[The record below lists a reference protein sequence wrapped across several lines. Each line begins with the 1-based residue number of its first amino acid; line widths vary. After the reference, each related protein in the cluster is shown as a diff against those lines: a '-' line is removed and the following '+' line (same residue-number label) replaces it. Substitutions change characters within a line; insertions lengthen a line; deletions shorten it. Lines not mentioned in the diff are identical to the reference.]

1 MVKFISR
8 EAYFWILQRLCAIY
22 RAPVPDEPAQLLAA
36 SFHSPES
43 LLQSARLFGFDTAS
57 RNCKAARLCK
67 ELFPLIAWQKGQGG
81 RGRQAAQQ
89 ALREVLR
96 PVLLLRADQRNVL
109 ILAPGDAVPNT
120 VPLAEFARS
129 FTGAITSVKLHEARQ
144 QAVEA
149 LPPRPAAAA
158 SAPAPRPASRA

>member
-22 RAPVPDEPAQLLAA
+22 RAPVPDEPAQRLAA
-36 SFHSPES
+36 SFQSPES
-43 LLQSARLFGFDTAS
+43 LLQSARMFGFDTAS
-57 RNCKAARLCK
+57 RNCKAERLCK
-67 ELFPLIAWQKGQGG
+67 ELFPLIAWQRGQG
-81 RGRQAAQQ
+81 RKVAPS

-129 FTGAITSVKLHEARQ
+129 FTGAITSVQLHEARQ
-144 QAVEA
+144 QAEA
-149 LPPRPAAAA
+149 LLPPQAAAAA
-158 SAPAPRPASRA
+158 SAAAVRSACRV

>member
-22 RAPVPDEPAQLLAA
+22 HAPVPDEPVQRLAA

-43 LLQSARLFGFDTAS
+43 LLRSARLFGFDTAS
-57 RNCKAARLCK
+57 RTCKAERLCK
-67 ELFPLIAWQKGQGG
+67 EPFPLIAWQKGQG
-81 RGRQAAQQ
+81 RQMAPS

-109 ILAPGDAVPNT
+109 ILSPGDAVPNT
-120 VPLAEFARS
+120 VPMAEFARC
-129 FTGAITSVKLHEARQ
+129 FTGAITAVRLHASRQ
-144 QAVEA
+144 QAA
-149 LPPRPAAAA
+149 GTLPARAAAAA
-158 SAPAPRPASRA
+158 SAAAVRPASRA

>member
-22 RAPVPDEPAQLLAA
+22 RAPVPDEPAQRLAA
-36 SFHSPES
+36 SFYSPES

-57 RNCKAARLCK
+57 RDCRPERLWK
-67 ELFPLIAWQKGQGG
+67 EPFPLIAWQKGQG
-81 RGRQAAQQ
+81 RQSVPSALQ
-89 ALREVLR
+89 AVLR

-129 FTGAITSVKLHEARQ
+129 FTGAITSVELREARR
-144 QAVEA
+144 QAAATAPLRV
-149 LPPRPAAAA
+149 AAAA
-158 SAPAPRPASRA
+158 SAAAARSACRA

>member
-22 RAPVPDEPAQLLAA
+22 RAPVPDAPAQRLAA

-43 LLQSARLFGFDTAS
+43 LLQSARMFGFDTAS
-57 RNCKAARLCK
+57 RNCKAERLWR
-67 ELFPLIAWQKGQGG
+67 EPFPLIAWQRGQ
-81 RGRQAAQQ
+81 GRQAAPS

-129 FTGAITSVKLHEARQ
+129 FTGAITSVQLHEARQ
-144 QAVEA
+144 EA
-149 LPPRPAAAA
+149 AASLPPRAAAAA
-158 SAPAPRPASRA
+158 SAAAVRSACRA

>member
-8 EAYFWILQRLCAIY
+8 EAYFWILRRLCAIY
-22 RAPVPDEPAQLLAA
+22 RAPVPDEPAQRLAA

-57 RNCKAARLCK
+57 RNCRPERLRK
-67 ELFPLIAWQKGQGG
+67 ELFPLIAWQRGQG
-81 RGRQAAQQ
+81 RQMAPS

-109 ILAPGDAVPNT
+109 ILSPGDAVPNT
-120 VPLAEFARS
+120 VPLAEFARC
-129 FTGAITSVKLHEARQ
+129 FTGAITAVTLHGARQ
-144 QAVEA
+144 QAAA
-149 LPPRPAAAA
+149 LPARAAAAA
-158 SAPAPRPASRA
+158 SAAAARPASRA

>member
-22 RAPVPDEPAQLLAA
+22 RAPVPDEPAQKLAA
-36 SFHSPES
+36 SFQSPES

-57 RNCKAARLCK
+57 RNCRPERLCR
-67 ELFPLIAWQKGQGG
+67 ELFPLIAWQKA
-81 RGRQAAQQ
+81 GRQATQS

-120 VPLAEFARS
+120 VPLAEFARG
-129 FTGAITSVKLHEARQ
+129 FTGAITSVKPHQACL
-144 QAVEA
+144 QAVA
-149 LPPRPAAAA
+149 SLPRRATAAA
-158 SAPAPRPASRA
+158 SAAAVRPASRV

>member
-22 RAPVPDEPAQLLAA
+22 RAPVPDEPAQRLAA

-43 LLQSARLFGFDTAS
+43 LLQSARMFGFDTAS
-57 RNCKAARLCK
+57 RNCKAERLRD
-67 ELFPLIAWQKGQGG
+67 EPFPLIAWQKGQG
-81 RGRQAAQQ
+81 RQSVPS

-109 ILAPGDAVPNT
+109 ILSPGDAVPNT
-120 VPLAEFARS
+120 VPLVEFARS
-129 FTGAITSVKLHEARQ
+129 FTGAITAVTLHEASHP
-144 QAVEA
+144 AA
-149 LPPRPAAAA
+149 TTLLPRAAAA
-158 SAPAPRPASRA
+158 SAAARRPASRA